1 MKSRW
6 GISTLLLFVTTFSV
20 QAATSQTCRVYFKE
34 ADKFLQYIATR
45 DDLKQ
50 NMPEIKGNFE
60 QNKKLISSSTL
71 KSKKQFVK
79 KECKSLI
86 TLTRCLV
93 QKKLQQKININ
104 ND

>member
-71 KSKKQFVK
+71 KEQKAICEKGMQELDNLNKMFGP
-79 KECKSLI
+79 KEATAKY
-86 TLTRCLV
+86 
-93 QKKLQQKININ
+93 K
-104 ND
+104 

>member
-1 MKSRW
+1 MKSHW
-6 GISTLLLFVTTFSV
+6 GISTLLLFVSTFSV

-60 QNKKLISSSTL
+60 QNKKLISSSAL
-71 KSKKQFVK
+71 K
-79 KECKSLI
+79 E
-86 TLTRCLV
+86 
-93 QKKLQQKININ
+93 QKAICEKGMQ
-104 ND
+104 